1 MVLGAG
7 IFSEEVTTLL
17 AARLDKAL
25 SVYHSQRTK
34 PIIIVSG
41 GQGPD
46 EPISEAL
53 AMKRYLIA
61 HNVRK
66 IIYLW
71 RINPR
76 IHEPISYTL
85 NLSFIR

>member
-34 PIIIVSG
+34 PIIIV
-41 GQGPD
+41 
-46 EPISEAL
+46 
-53 AMKRYLIA
+53 
-61 HNVRK
+61 
-66 IIYLW
+66 W
-71 RINPR
+71 WPR
-76 IHEPISYTL
+76 S
-85 NLSFIR
+85 